1 MRSTL
6 TARRIAG
13 VVCTIALLAGVAGV
27 VAPAAPAVA
36 PLAEA
41 FEPTLS
47 YFKCPPKSLPV
58 GVQCAK
64 LTVPLDWQNPSDG
77 RTTTIDVRVKRSKE
91 GKGGLTFNPGG
102 PGGSGVEAFP
112 GVYSLLPDD
121 VVAKF
126 DFVGWDPR
134 GVGGSGLKLAGPA
147 QPFVGL
153 GLVPGGS
160 GGAEISGTKP
170 GSPAAKA
177 GLVKGDIITKVSD
190 RVMSNG
196 ADVVAEVR
204 ESVPGDSLVVEFL
217 RGGASREVTVIV
229 GSVDSGCQYGT
240 VAPAYP
246 PATGPVDWQVYWQ
259 QAADQIAAINT
270 ACLAANPDSA
280 PYLGTWQVIR
290 DLDAL
295 RAALGYSTWNYW
307 GMSYGTRIGHAYA
320 RTFPNRLR
328 AVVMDGSLPSAE
340 TTYGLATSFPANAW
354 VSLQLFP
361 ALAAPAAARKMT
373 VIEEYLNGTV
383 VALPDGTELTRW
395 DWAEQFRSLL
405 GSQSQYPTAVAFV
418 NNLYAGITAATPAE
432 RAKGLE
438 VAAMISESQRALL
451 EEQALEMAAVFVF
464 VNCSDLHDRVT
475 PSELAAASESIER
488 NYGTAR
494 PYSMGLNAACFG
506 LPPEDLSPAI
516 PSGSSMI
523 ALKTPPVFV
532 LSSGDTATPWVWGRN
547 LANTFVG
554 SSTITYESTQHV
566 DYLFTPSECV
576 NAAVTDY
583 LITLKAPPRH
593 RQCTYSPGGPVALR

>member
-1 MRSTL
+1 
-6 TARRIAG
+6 
-13 VVCTIALLAGVAGV
+13 
-27 VAPAAPAVA
+27 
-36 PLAEA
+36 
-41 FEPTLS
+41 LS

-451 EEQALEMAAVFVF
+451 EEQALEMAAIFVF

-506 LPPEDLSPAI
+506 LPPGDLSPAI

-566 DYLFTPSECV
+566 DYLFTPSDCV